1 MEMAAMY
8 CENRMTADWTYDI
21 ASLEHGRLPDCH
33 RCHYLS
39 SRQLIRQGADK
50 SWCYQP
56 SRSSPAACR
65 TEFFRAMMRSMT
77 SAAA

>member
-33 RCHYLS
+33 LCHYLS
-39 SRQLIRQGADK
+39 SRQLIRQWAIRAGAI
-50 SWCYQP
+50 SHLGIRPPHAGQ
-56 SRSSPAACR
+56 SSFAR
-65 TEFFRAMMRSMT
+65 
-77 SAAA
+77 